1 MQAQINKRAYTRV
14 QRFLASAFLG
24 AVLVSMAVP
33 AYTATP
39 PEASTAPTIAV
50 VGGRIIDGYG
60 QAPIENGT
68 VLIKGE
74 RIVAVGSKTEVPV
87 PADAK
92 IIDASGRTVIPGMI
106 EMHAHLI
113 TMGDGDYPRW
123 FKWLD
128 EHKDKY

>member
-1 MQAQINKRAYTRV
+1 MQAQINKKARASGRN
-14 QRFLASAFLG
+14 FLAGAFLG
-24 AVLVSMAVP
+24 AVRVSMPVP
-33 AYTATP
+33 AYAAPP
-39 PEASTAPTIAV
+39 PEPWPAPTIAV

-74 RIVAVGSKTEVPV
+74 RIVAVGTKAEVPV

-106 EMHAHLI
+106 EPHAH
-113 TMGDGDYPRW
+113 
-123 FKWLD
+123 
-128 EHKDKY
+128 

>member
-1 MQAQINKRAYTRV
+1 MPTRNKINPWELRRDIKMQAQINKSARARV
-14 QRFLASAFLG
+14 QRLLAGAFLATA
-24 AVLVSMAVP
+24 LVSVTIP
-33 AYTATP
+33 ARAAP
-39 PEASTAPTIAV
+39 PEAWTAPTIAV

-74 RIVAVGSKTEVPV
+74 RIVAVGTKAEVPV

-106 EMHAHLI
+106 EMHA
-113 TMGDGDYPRW
+113 
-123 FKWLD
+123 
-128 EHKDKY
+128 